1 MEITEEDFMDGKNLD
16 DELKIF
22 FNSFSPM
29 MHLNLPITKH
39 FYDFSL
45 KAVFSDYLS
54 QDKHSSCFPP
64 TFEFLTLNSDKERP
78 SK

>member
-1 MEITEEDFMDGKNLD
+1 MAKITFGEKKFGPRYTQ
-16 DELKIF
+16 
-22 FNSFSPM
+22 FSGMTSPRLRFVQQ
-29 MHLNLPITKH
+29 H
-39 FYDFSL
+39 SV

-54 QDKHSSCFPP
+54 QDKHSSSFPP